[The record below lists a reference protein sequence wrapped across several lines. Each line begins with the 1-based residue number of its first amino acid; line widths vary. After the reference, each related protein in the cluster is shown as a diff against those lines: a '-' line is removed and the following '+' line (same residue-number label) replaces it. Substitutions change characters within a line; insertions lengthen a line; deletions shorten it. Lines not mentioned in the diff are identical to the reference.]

1 MIMVWFRGVT
11 FKLALPSLIGLV
23 LLLVTAY
30 ENLSQIQSV
39 DNSAAEIRDL
49 WMRKDAELN
58 TLQFLVLRYHTTT
71 IRKVVAVD
79 AAENQDLDQE
89 FIEMDAAIPE
99 KFRSYRTLL
108 GAPGESTLWDAFE
121 ARWRGYL
128 AARSAIMTALGH
140 GHRDAARDAIAPA
153 RPPLVSTFQ
162 ALADLARV
170 NAEGTTLSARRAD
183 QAYRT
188 AWTTTIALLLAGLAA
203 TGAAL
208 WWVWRM
214 VARPIRSLAGVM
226 GRLAAND
233 LAVPVTGAERGDE
246 IGAMAANVRV
256 FKDGLI
262 RAQALEAEAAQARA
276 STEEQRRAGMRQ
288 MADAFESAVG
298 GIIGTV
304 SASAWALQGTAT
316 EMTKTAAGAADQ
328 SRRVASAAE
337 TASANVNTAASAAEE
352 LGASVQEIGRQVSN
366 SAALTEAAVG
376 EADATAHLVQDLS
389 GAASQIGD
397 VVTMITTIAEQTNLL
412 ALNATIEAAR
422 AGDAGRG
429 FAVVAA
435 EVKELAGQTARAT
448 EEISGHVTRIQGSTG
463 EAVSA
468 IGRIGGRIQEIR
480 AVATR
485 IAAAVEQQGAA
496 TQEIVR
502 NVAQAA
508 QGAGEVTE
516 TISGVAGAAKETGTA
531 ADQVLTAASE
541 LTQHSAHLGHEVT
554 RFLATV
560 RAA

>member
-1 MIMVWFRGVT
+1 MNSLRGVT
-11 FKLALPSLIGLV
+11 FKLAVPSLIGF
-23 LLLVTAY
+23 LLLIATTY
-30 ENLSQIQSV
+30 ENLSQIASV
-39 DNSAAEIRDL
+39 ATSASEIRDT
-49 WMRKDAELN
+49 WMRKDAELSA
-58 TLQFLVLRYHTTT
+58 LQFTVLRYHTTT
-71 IRKVVAVD
+71 IRKVVATED
-79 AAENQDLDQE
+79 RENRDLDQE
-89 FIEMDAAIPE
+89 FVEMDAAIPE
-99 KFRSYRTLL
+99 AFRRYRTLI
-108 GAPGESTLWDAFE
+108 GSPREATLWNTFE
-121 ARWRGYL
+121 TRWQGYL
-128 AARSAIMTALGH
+128 TARGVIIAALKRGD
-140 GHRDAARDAIAPA
+140 RDAARDAIAPA
-153 RPPLVSTFQ
+153 RQPLVDTFG

-170 NAEGTTLSARRAD
+170 NAEGTKLSTERAEA
-183 QAYRT
+183 AYRT
-188 AWTTTIALLLAGLAA
+188 AWTVSIGLLLAGLLV
-203 TGAAL
+203 TGAGL
-208 WWVWRM
+208 WVVWRM

-226 GRLAAND
+226 GRLAADD
-233 LAVPVTGAERGDE
+233 LTATVSGTGRRDE
-246 IGAMAANVRV
+246 IGAMAASVQI

-262 RAQALEAEAAQARA
+262 RARALEAEAVQARTGA
-276 STEEQRRAGMRQ
+276 EAQRRAGMRQ
-288 MADAFESAVG
+288 IADAFENAVG

-304 SASAWALQGTAT
+304 SAAASALQGTAAIMS
-316 EMTKTAAGAADQ
+316 ETASGTADR

-337 TASANVNTAASAAEE
+337 TAAGNVNTAASAAEE
-352 LGASVQEIGRQVSN
+352 LGSSVQEIGRQVSS
-366 SAALTEAAVG
+366 SAALTQSAVE

-422 AGDAGRG
+422 AGEAGRG

-448 EEISGHVTRIQGSTG
+448 EEISGHIARIQGSTG
-463 EAVSA
+463 DAVSA

-480 AVATR
+480 SVTTL

-508 QGAGEVTE
+508 QGAGEVTG
-516 TISGVAGAAKETGTA
+516 TITDVAGAAKETGAA

-541 LTQHSAHLGHEVT
+541 LTQHSEQLGREVT